1 MRSLIS
7 PLSGVRWSG
16 HVQVGKSPS
25 RCTPVC
31 FSNRETACLQAR
43 EALFESLD
51 VTGVVNGAELRQR
64 TKVWPEVAAP
74 FCLLFARNRAPAP
87 EAAFR
92 FVSPHPEPSLNDAGT
107 MRIDAISA
115 SLVTAD
121 QISRRPEIL
130 KILFR
135 GGDLDLH
142 LIERIET
149 GRLVTIGD
157 YWERHFGREE
167 GRLRFTGNGY
177 QRLRDSSR
185 TRKTG
190 DGLPGRSAEYLH
202 GLPEILRRHGRGA
215 NRH

>member
-1 MRSLIS
+1 M
-7 PLSGVRWSG
+7 P
-16 HVQVGKSPS
+16 
-25 RCTPVC
+25 
-31 FSNRETACLQAR
+31 QAR

-51 VTGVVNGAELRQR
+51 VTGVVNGAELRQ

-74 FCLLFARNRAPAP
+74 FCLLFARNRTPAP
-87 EAAFR
+87 EAGFR
-92 FVSPHPEPSLNDAGT
+92 FVSPRLEPSLNDAGT

-121 QISRRPEIL
+121 QISRRPETL
-130 KILFR
+130 EILFR

-142 LIERIET
+142 LIERGET

-177 QRLRDSSR
+177 QRLGEDSSR

-202 GLPEILRRHGRGA
+202 GLPEITADATGRGA